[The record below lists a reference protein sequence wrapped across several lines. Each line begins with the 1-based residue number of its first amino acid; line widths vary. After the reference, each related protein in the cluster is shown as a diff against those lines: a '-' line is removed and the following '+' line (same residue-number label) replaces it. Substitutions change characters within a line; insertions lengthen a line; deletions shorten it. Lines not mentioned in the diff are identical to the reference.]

1 MEKDISCPRCKGA
14 MTFQGV
20 QSVGAGVARIFNV
33 EVYLCPKCGCIGR
46 YDEKDQKIVEIR

>member
-1 MEKDISCPRCKGA
+1 MEKDVSCPRCKGA